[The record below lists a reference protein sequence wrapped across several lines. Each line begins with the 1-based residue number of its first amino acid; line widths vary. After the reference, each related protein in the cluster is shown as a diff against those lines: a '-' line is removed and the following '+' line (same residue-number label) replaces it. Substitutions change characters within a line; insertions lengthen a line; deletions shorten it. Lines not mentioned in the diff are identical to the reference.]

1 MFPARRDFEQMI
13 LNTGTG
19 ILIHEASSKNIL
31 WANPAACR
39 IFGFTLE
46 ELKPLKAHHM
56 SAQERQ
62 YRREVGVAWLQSAV
76 VHGSSRKQWKYRAK
90 DGTDGDAEPVE
101 VKVELPVDAHLPHD
115 YVPGER
121 LRLEVYKKLAAVKDD
136 AELAD
141 IIAEVTD
148 RYGTPPQ
155 PVRALFEVARLRTL
169 ARRAG
174 VEMPLTEAVHEIC
187 HEGGDAVEV
196 AVRLMRRSTKPE

>member
-1 MFPARRDFEQMI
+1 MNTARHPAPETYLPREDEQGR
-13 LNTGTG
+13 LLDLVSA
-19 ILIHEASSKNIL
+19 LIDGMTDSG
-31 WANPAACR
+31 ANNGAGAA
-39 IFGFTLE
+39 
-46 ELKPLKAHHM
+46 
-56 SAQERQ
+56 
-62 YRREVGVAWLQSAV
+62 
-76 VHGSSRKQWKYRAK
+76 GSTRAK

-174 VEMPLTEAVHEIC
+174 VEMPLTEAVRAVC
-187 HEGGDAVEV
+187 YDGVPVSRAMDDLLNRDVGGEWRPKDVD
-196 AVRLMRRSTKPE
+196 

>member
-1 MFPARRDFEQMI
+1 MKDLEIRGAGNLLGGEQSGHIAGVGFDLYVRMV
-13 LNTGTG
+13 G
-19 ILIHEASSKNIL
+19 EA
-31 WANPAACR
+31 
-39 IFGFTLE
+39 
-46 ELKPLKAHHM
+46 
-56 SAQERQ
+56 
-62 YRREVGVAWLQSAV
+62 VA
-76 VHGSSRKQWKYRAK
+76 RAK

-101 VKVELPVDAHLPHD
+101 VKVELPVDANLPHD

-169 ARRAG
+169 ARRAPEQLG
-174 VEMPLTEAVHEIC
+174 IPDAGGTCPIHFGGPM
-187 HEGGDAVEV
+187 EGSRGFVLHSPAT
-196 AVRLMRRSTKPE
+196 S